1 MTQLV
6 KDHGDYQV
14 FQHIDRDASG
24 RRQRVVLA
32 TEMECDALIRENRRL
47 REYQQ
52 IGAKK
57 EETFRLVARFPAPM
71 AEQAMQEGWFHDDK
85 EWERRVND
93 PQYRDFRV
101 HEGRF

>member
-1 MTQLV
+1 MTQLIR
-6 KDHGDYQV
+6 DAGDYQLYEHV
-14 FQHIDRDASG
+14 DPSTSG
-24 RRQRVVLA
+24 GKQRVVIA

-52 IGAKK
+52 LGEKK

-71 AEQAMQEGWFHDDK
+71 AEQAMQEGWMHDDD
-85 EWERRVND
+85 EWAKRVND
-93 PQYRDFRV
+93 PQFRDFRV